1 MGERRDGDFYYK
13 ENCSIGTT
21 YGPWWLIW
29 ELSMVKNTWGR
40 LVLRVLD
47 EETDGVVVY
56 CVCMQGASESS
67 ILMYRSLQSPDT

>member
-1 MGERRDGDFYYK
+1 
-13 ENCSIGTT
+13 
-21 YGPWWLIW
+21 
-29 ELSMVKNTWGR
+29 MVKNTWGR